1 MRFQAPITSIFNNK
15 AKADCL
21 RFLYKYPAELTGRQL
36 AKMVKGAPAT
46 IHRVMQELS
55 DEQVVTSRNVGNAHI
70 YEINKKN
77 MIVDRIIIP
86 MFKEEDQLL
95 SGVLSQLTQ
104 KIAKSPLKSKII
116 SVALFGSVHEKRENP
131 TSDIDIFILVHD
143 SGDKKRLEDLI
154 QEFGNEIHSQI
165 NMSIEPFVKT
175 ISEFQTQKETN
186 IIKSIIRSHRIIYG
200 EPLENSL

>member
-15 AKADCL
+15 AKVDCL

>member
-15 AKADCL
+15 AKVDCL

-104 KIAKSPLKSKII
+104 KIAKSPLKNKII